1 MKVLVLGA
9 SGMLG
14 NAMFRILVE
23 AENMQVIGSLRSSS
37 YRKHFPASMQQSL
50 YSGVDVKCTDDLAE
64 FIADQRPDVI
74 INCIGLVKQL
84 SSSKD
89 PMQAIAINS
98 LLPHRLA
105 YMCQL
110 ANARL
115 VHFSTDCVFSGN
127 KGSYTESDLSDA
139 EDLYGKSKF
148 LGEVS
153 APHAV
158 TVRTSIIGHELESK
172 NGLIDW
178 FLSSSGSIKG
188 FTKMIFSG
196 LPTNELAAIVRDY
209 ILKDAS
215 LHGVYHVSSK
225 AISKYQLLAI
235 VAEVYGKEIQIA
247 PDDEVV
253 LDRSLVSTRFR
264 ELTGYNPPEWRDL
277 VQSMYSYS
285 QKSYS
290 SHV

>member
-1 MKVLVLGA
+1 
-9 SGMLG
+9 MLG

>member
-1 MKVLVLGA
+1 MKILVLGA

-14 NAMFRILVE
+14 SAMFRILFV
-23 AENMQVIGSLRSSS
+23 AENLQVIGSLRSSS

-50 YSGVDVKCTDDLAE
+50 YSGVDVKCMDDLAA
-64 FIADQRPDVI
+64 FIANQRPNVI

-89 PMQAIAINS
+89 PLQAIAINS

-115 VHFSTDCVFSGN
+115 IHFSTDCVFSGN
-127 KGSYTESDLSDA
+127 KGSYIESDLSDA

-178 FLSSSGSIKG
+178 FLSNSGSIKG

-196 LPTNELAAIVRDY
+196 LPTNELAGIVRDY
-209 ILKDAS
+209 ILKDKS

-235 VAEVYGKEIQIA
+235 VADVYGKEIQIA

-264 ELTGYNPPEWRDL
+264 ELTGYSPPEWRDL

-285 QKSYS
+285 QKSS
-290 SHV
+290 ASHV

>member
-215 LHGVYHVSSK
+215 LHGVYHVSAK

>member
-1 MKVLVLGA
+1 
-9 SGMLG
+9 MLG

-215 LHGVYHVSSK
+215 LHGVYHVSAK

>member
-1 MKVLVLGA
+1 
-9 SGMLG
+9 MLG
-14 NAMFRILVE
+14 SAMFRILFV
-23 AENMQVIGSLRSSS
+23 AENLQVIGSLRSSS

-50 YSGVDVKCTDDLAE
+50 YSGVDVKCMDDLAA
-64 FIADQRPDVI
+64 FIANQRPNVI

-89 PMQAIAINS
+89 PLQAIAINS

-115 VHFSTDCVFSGN
+115 IHFSTDCVFSGN
-127 KGSYTESDLSDA
+127 KGSYIESDLSDA

-153 APHAV
+153 TPHSV

-178 FLSSSGSIKG
+178 FLSNSGSIKG

-196 LPTNELAAIVRDY
+196 LPTNELAGIVRDY
-209 ILKDAS
+209 ILKDES

-235 VAEVYGKEIQIA
+235 VADVYGKEIQIA

-264 ELTGYNPPEWRDL
+264 ELTGYRPPEWRDL

-285 QKSYS
+285 QKSSS